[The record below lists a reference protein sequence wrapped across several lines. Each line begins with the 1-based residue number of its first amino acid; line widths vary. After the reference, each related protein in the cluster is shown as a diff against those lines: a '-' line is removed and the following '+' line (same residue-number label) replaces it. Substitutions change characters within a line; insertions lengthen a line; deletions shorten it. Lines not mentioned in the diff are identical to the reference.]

1 MLVSVLPETSEKP
14 LPETLDDAVTFLR
27 TEQKACYGW
36 GLSGPLTRSISL
48 HEQPSGE
55 ENNTPAQEKDDLV
68 DNIATGRRRYPA
80 GNQRRMI
87 SPHTQ
92 VSLPRNESRNDSILQ
107 DIADLSIP
115 DRLPEAFGED
125 H

>member
-1 MLVSVLPETSEKP
+1 MVGAFPDRLHAAFRSMSSLQEK
-14 LPETLDDAVTFLR
+14 R
-27 TEQKACYGW
+27 TT
-36 GLSGPLTRSISL
+36 P
-48 HEQPSGE
+48 
-55 ENNTPAQEKDDLV
+55 PAQEKDDLV

-80 GNQRRMI
+80 GNQRRMV
-87 SPHTQ
+87 SPRTQ